1 MKGLKNLN
9 PKNNN
14 RMRRVVITGLGCV
27 TPLGNNTEALWSGL
41 LKGECAIREITSLP
55 TENLP
60 VKVAAEV
67 LDFNPEAFGIEKS
80 MIRHNDRYALF
91 ALAAAG
97 QAMADSGLTVGK
109 DVEPHRLG
117 CAIGSGIGGIHTFT
131 REHAS
136 LMKNGP
142 RYVSPLFIPEM
153 IANIASGNV
162 AIAFNAQGPNLPVV
176 TACASGTHSVG
187 EAYRMI
193 HEGRADAM
201 ITGGAEAA
209 ISEISI
215 AGFANSK
222 ALSTSTDPMA
232 ASLPFDKRRKGFV
245 MGEGSG
251 ILILEDYELARR
263 RGAHIYAEIC
273 GYGNTCD
280 AHHYTAPRPDGL
292 SATNAM
298 RLALEEAG
306 FKADESL
313 YINAHGTGTPLND
326 KSETVAIKQALGEA
340 TARKA
345 VISSTK
351 SMLGHMLGATGAVE
365 AIICAMTL
373 KNGVVPPTVHLDEPD
388 PECDLDYTPHTARSY
403 NATIAISNSFGFG
416 GQNACIALR
425 KM

>member
-1 MKGLKNLN
+1 
-9 PKNNN
+9 
-14 RMRRVVITGLGCV
+14 MRRVVITGLGCV

-41 LKGECAIREITSLP
+41 LKGECAIREITSMP

-67 LDFNPEAFGIEKS
+67 LDFKPEDFGIDKA

-91 ALAAAG
+91 AIAAAT
-97 QAMADSGLTVGK
+97 QAMADSGLKV
-109 DVEPHRLG
+109 DVDVPANRFG
-117 CAIGSGIGGIHTFT
+117 CAIGSGVGGIQTFC
-131 REHAS
+131 REHSA
-136 LMKNGP
+136 LMEGGS
-142 RYVSPLFIPEM
+142 RRVSPLFIPEM

-162 AIAFNAQGPNLPVV
+162 AITFNAQGPNLPIV
-176 TACASGTHSVG
+176 TACATGTHSVG
-187 EAYRMI
+187 EAYRMVR
-193 HEGRADAM
+193 EGRADAM
-201 ITGGAEAA
+201 LTGGAEAA
-209 ISEISI
+209 ICEIAI

-232 ASLPFDKRRKGFV
+232 ASLPFDARRKGFV

-251 ILILEDYELARR
+251 VLVLEEYEAAKR
-263 RGAHIYAEIC
+263 RGAHIYAEVC

-306 FKADESL
+306 FKAGDRL

-326 KSETVAIKQALGEA
+326 RAETLAIKQALGEEE
-340 TARKA
+340 ARKA

-351 SMLGHMLGATGAVE
+351 SMHGHMLGATGAVE
-365 AIICAMTL
+365 LIISALTL
-373 KNGVVPPTVHLDEPD
+373 KHGMVPPTIHLDEPD
-388 PECDLDYTPHTARSY
+388 PELDLDYTPHTARKY
-403 NATIAISNSFGFG
+403 QADVAISNSFGFG
-416 GQNACIALR
+416 GQNACVALR
-425 KM
+425 RIED